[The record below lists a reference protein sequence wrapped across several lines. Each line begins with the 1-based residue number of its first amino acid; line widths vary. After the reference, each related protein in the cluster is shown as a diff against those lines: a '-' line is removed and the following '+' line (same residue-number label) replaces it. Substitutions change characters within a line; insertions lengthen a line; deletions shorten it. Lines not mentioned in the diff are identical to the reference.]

1 MSVKHNSSIVLLSA
15 PEMAQFVNECGQE
28 GEDIEIQPNPGEDI
42 QPEGQHVVESDH
54 MALEFNHNEVLYALK
69 ALSLNSV
76 SLGDYIVVINGVVD
90 VTICGEPYLALQLW
104 LNMTS
109 GKCSTVA
116 LLITVSI
123 SVLQFARNC

>member
-1 MSVKHNSSIVLLSA
+1 
-15 PEMAQFVNECGQE
+15 MAQFVNVYGHEE
-28 GEDIEIQPNPGEDI
+28 GEELELQPGENTQQGD
-42 QPEGQHVVESDH
+42 PMV
-54 MALEFNHNEVLYALK
+54 LEFNHQEVLYALK

-76 SLGDYIVVINGVVD
+76 SFGDYIVVMNGVVD